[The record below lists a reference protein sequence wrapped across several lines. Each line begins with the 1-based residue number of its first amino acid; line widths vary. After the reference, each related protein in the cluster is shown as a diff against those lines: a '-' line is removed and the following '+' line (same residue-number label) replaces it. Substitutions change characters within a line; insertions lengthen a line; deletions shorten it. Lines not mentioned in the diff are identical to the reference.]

1 MSDRQLDALQFAME
15 DLGISDAEFSDFLD
29 GGIPGVAKTAED
41 YHAFLDRLVIE
52 LKMLGYTPKIKWIV
66 GRKPGAENTSQC

>member
-1 MSDRQLDALQFAME
+1 MLILCVFF
-15 DLGISDAEFSDFLD
+15 FSLFNYLER
-29 GGIPGVAKTAED
+29 GIPGVAKTAED

-66 GRKPGAENTSQC
+66 GRKPGVGNVS

>member
-1 MSDRQLDALQFAME
+1 MFD
-15 DLGISDAEFSDFLD
+15 FSYNFLE

-52 LKMLGYTPKIKWIV
+52 LKVLGYMPKIKWIV
-66 GRKPGAENTSQC
+66 GRKSSIRNVS

>member
-1 MSDRQLDALQFAME
+1 MFF
-15 DLGISDAEFSDFLD
+15 FSFNFLE

-66 GRKPGAENTSQC
+66 GRKTSIGNVS